1 MADYQ
6 YDGQARSQYVAK
18 AEQWTERQAARL
30 GYTPDEILAAVR
42 KGWTPDRVEALPV
55 AEAHRL
61 EGRPGLAPEIQAKLK
76 AAPVLPVRNRGT
88 DPHHFKRRRD
98 RHIAGPNPYAVA
110 AE

>member
-6 YDGQARSQYVAK
+6 YDGQARSRYVAK
-18 AEQWTERQAARL
+18 AERWTHAQAARL
-30 GYTPDEILAAVR
+30 GYTSDEILAAVR
-42 KGWTPDRVEALPV
+42 RGWTPDRIERLAV

-61 EGRPGLAPEIQAKLK
+61 EGRPGLTPGILAKLK
-76 AAPVLPVRNRGT
+76 AAPVLPIRDRGT